1 MSKQKVLVSACLVGK
16 NCKYNGKN
24 NKNSAI
30 IDFLQDKE
38 VFLVC
43 PEVMGGL
50 SIPRLKSEIKKIN
63 QQSFVYNEKNEDVTN
78 NFLLGANKAL
88 QVAID
93 HQIDFAILKQKSPSC
108 GCGKI
113 YNGEFNQTVIEGY
126 GLFAHLLKEH
136 NIHILTEEDF

>member
-63 QQSFVYNEKNEDVTN
+63 QQSFVYNEKM
-78 NFLLGANKAL
+78 KM
-88 QVAID
+88 
-93 HQIDFAILKQKSPSC
+93 
-108 GCGKI
+108 
-113 YNGEFNQTVIEGY
+113 
-126 GLFAHLLKEH
+126 
-136 NIHILTEEDF
+136 

>member
-50 SIPRLKSEIKKIN
+50 SIPRLKSEIKKMN
-63 QQSFVYNEKNEDVTN
+63 QQSFVYNEKNEDVTY

-126 GLFAHLLKEH
+126 GIFALLLKEH